1 MPCHTKPCLSEHV
14 ILRSQ
19 LGGWVGTTHMGRNEG
34 VIEVPRGGPGPGTQ
48 LLTGKY
54 KVKTDQLFD
63 DGLRFG
69 KQLLLFRRISCAK
82 KTLYVSQSRQR
93 RNIEQKNIWTNRPP
107 TPERFVQHKWRPGNI
122 HNVYQRLC
130 TF

>member
-1 MPCHTKPCLSEHV
+1 M
-14 ILRSQ
+14 R
-19 LGGWVGTTHMGRNEG
+19 

-69 KQLLLFRRISCAK
+69 KQLLLFRRILSAK
-82 KTLYVSQSRQR
+82 KLCMSPNPDKGEICISGPTG
-93 RNIEQKNIWTNRPP
+93 PP
-107 TPERFVQHKWRPGNI
+107 TPERFVQQKWRHGNI
-122 HNVYQRLC
+122 HNVYHTSEAAHSNGAAVMSPISPSYIYVVGRNLGSG
-130 TF
+130 